1 MKKLK
6 EFVQQSIKENPDYAE
21 RITDLFE
28 LCKDEIES
36 GESKENEIQ
45 LCYSS
50 IYELLEKHS

>member
-1 MKKLK
+1 MEKLK
-6 EFVQQSIKENPDYAE
+6 EFIQQSIKENPDYAE
-21 RITDLFE
+21 EITDLFE